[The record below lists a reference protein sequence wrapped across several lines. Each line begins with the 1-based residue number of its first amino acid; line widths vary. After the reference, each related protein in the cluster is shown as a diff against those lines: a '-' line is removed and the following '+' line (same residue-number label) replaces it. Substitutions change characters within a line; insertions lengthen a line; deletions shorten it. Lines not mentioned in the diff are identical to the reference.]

1 MEFKFS
7 RLVDTAEYDLEGLEG
22 LCDGIPL
29 REHNNKVCEDI
40 GAIRAQQDWHKLVQ
54 PLSDYKGGLA
64 ASFNFMSI
72 AVPECIP
79 ERLEIISY
87 ANEFAFL
94 HDGWSSPGPGA
105 DQDRWHIQ
113 DITDN
118 VDQAQVQP
126 RRDPSHGI
134 GTS

>member
-1 MEFKFS
+1 MFCVAQMEFNFS
-7 RLVDTAEYDLEGLEG
+7 RLVDRAEYDLEGLEG
-22 LCDGIPL
+22 LCDGIPV
-29 REHNNKVCEDI
+29 REHNHKIYEDI

-94 HDGWSSPGPGA
+94 HDGWSDLGPGA
-105 DQDRWHIQ
+105 DEDR
-113 DITDN
+113 
-118 VDQAQVQP
+118 
-126 RRDPSHGI
+126 
-134 GTS
+134 